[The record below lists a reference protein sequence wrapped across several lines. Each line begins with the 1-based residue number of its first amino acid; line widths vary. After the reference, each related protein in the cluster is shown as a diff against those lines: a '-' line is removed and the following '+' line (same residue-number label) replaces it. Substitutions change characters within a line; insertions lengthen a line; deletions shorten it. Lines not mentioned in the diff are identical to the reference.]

1 MTGNTRVKHKYLTFI
16 TKRTKNHLNHFPNTF
31 DDKKLFST
39 FEPLGYATGENF
51 AAFLFNAL
59 PKPSLN
65 QRRPLSAGVC
75 IFIYFKRNTVVNN
88 TY

>member
-31 DDKKLFST
+31 DDKKLFNT

-51 AAFLFNAL
+51 AAFSLQRTAKTFSESKTTFVSRSLHFYLF
-59 PKPSLN
+59 
-65 QRRPLSAGVC
+65 QTQ
-75 IFIYFKRNTVVNN
+75 YVNN